1 MAFQIIRN
9 DITKVSAD
17 AIVNSANPDV
27 YVGRGVDS
35 AIYHA
40 AGPQKVRDARR
51 EIGPMMPG
59 EAAASPAFDLDADY
73 IIHTV
78 GPVWRGGGA
87 RELEL
92 LADCYRN
99 SLALAK
105 ELGCESIAF
114 PLISTGTYG
123 FPKDRAL
130 DTAVK
135 EISSFLDENEMD
147 IIMVVYDDEAFEI
160 SSELYDDV
168 AEYISAEDIVPDP
181 TEFVRG
187 ERVLRK
193 DLPVNLD
200 IRMLAEE
207 MAEAD
212 ADAEESVFEGGAAPA
227 FKDAA
232 LEDAQF
238 SLSGA
243 DQGLTIEEMLEKR
256 EETFQEYLFRLI
268 DRKGMTDPEVYK
280 KANLDRKLFSKIRS
294 NVDYKP
300 SKKTA
305 VALAVAL
312 GLNFD
317 ETKDLLLR
325 AGIALTRSNE
335 FDIIIEFCLENRI
348 TNIFDINN
356 ILFKFNQPILGG

>member
-9 DITKVSAD
+9 DITRVSAD

-27 YVGRGVDS
+27 YVGRGVDR
-35 AIYHA
+35 AIYQA

-160 SSELYDDV
+160 SSEIYDDV
-168 AEYISAEDIVPDP
+168 AEYIRAEDIVPDP

-187 ERVLRK
+187 ERVLKKERQANIDW
-193 DLPVNLD
+193 DLFGED
-200 IRMLAEE
+200 KAAEGEPE
-207 MAEAD
+207 MAAD
-212 ADAEESVFEGGAAPA
+212 AATL
-227 FKDAA
+227 KDV
-232 LEDAQF
+232 QF
-238 SLSGA
+238 SLSESA
-243 DQGLTIEEMLEKR
+243 MDLTIEEMLEKR

-335 FDIIIEFCLENRI
+335 FDIIIEFCLENGI

>member
-27 YVGRGVDS
+27 FVGRGVDS

-59 EAAASPAFDLDADY
+59 EAAATPAFDLDADY

-207 MAEAD
+207 MAEAE
-212 ADAEESVFEGGAAPA
+212 AEEPLFEGAAAPTV
-227 FKDAA
+227 KDAA

-335 FDIIIEFCLENRI
+335 FDIIIEFCLENGI